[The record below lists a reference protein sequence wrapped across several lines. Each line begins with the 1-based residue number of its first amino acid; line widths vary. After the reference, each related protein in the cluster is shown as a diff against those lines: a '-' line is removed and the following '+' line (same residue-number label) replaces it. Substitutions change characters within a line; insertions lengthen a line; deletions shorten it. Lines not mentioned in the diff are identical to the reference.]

1 MEEAKKNCAYQAVDA
16 HVKSG
21 QVIGLGTGST
31 AKHVIIAIA
40 NKVKTGELKDLTL
53 LATSQ
58 QSEDIAKENGLTIV
72 TMDDLLAQGRE
83 PVCDVAID
91 GTDEVDPEFNL
102 VKGRGGAL
110 LREKLIETGAKKY
123 IITADETKV
132 VSCLGTGATP
142 VEIIPFCYKTTVER
156 LINLPDLKGKVE
168 RYEMR
173 KVKGTDEI
181 LVTDNGNYIVD
192 LFFKSGKLERAAEI
206 SQHIASL
213 VGVVETGFF
222 VNMRP
227 IVMIGKSDGSV
238 VTL

>member
-168 RYEMR
+168 RYKCAKSRELM
-173 KVKGTDEI
+173 KSY
-181 LVTDNGNYIVD
+181 GNYIVD